1 MKFTLLERPRGARWA
16 AIVAALTLVP
26 ACQRSPA
33 RPPNIILIL
42 ADDLGYGELGSY
54 GQEKI
59 RTPNIDRLAEEGM
72 RFTQHYSGSPV
83 CAPSRAVLL
92 TGLHTGHVYVR
103 DNDEMSERGDVW
115 HDLSLEGQRPLPANI
130 YTIGTMLQEAGYVT
144 GAIGKWGL
152 GGPGSSGEP
161 NRQGFD
167 HWFGYLCQRIAHNY
181 YPPYLWRN
189 GEKHVLENEY
199 FFPHQRLPDDA
210 DPHDPASYEAY
221 SGTQYAMDLMAGE
234 ALAFI
239 SDNQDHPFFLYLPFP
254 VPHAA
259 LQVPEESL
267 REYEG
272 AFPETPYRGEQ
283 GYLPHPTPRA
293 AYAAMV
299 TRMDREIGR
308 ILARLN
314 ELDLGKNTVVFFT
327 SDNGPTFNGGTD
339 SKFFN
344 SAGPLRGLKTQLYEG
359 GIRVPLIVRW
369 PGRVLPNSVSDH
381 VSAFWDLMPTLAEL
395 AGAGLPVEVDGLS
408 MLPILLG
415 ESAEQPRHE
424 YLYWEYQ
431 GRQAVRLG
439 DWKGYRSNVDGPIEL
454 YDLGGDIGETRDVAA
469 LHPEVVARIADV
481 MASGRTES
489 ELFPLLRAQ

>member
-1 MKFTLLERPRGARWA
+1 MRHRRFRLPRGACQCA
-16 AIVAALTLVP
+16 VVAALSAVLGCGR
-26 ACQRSPA
+26 AA
-33 RPPNIILIL
+33 ERPPNIILIV

-92 TGLHTGHVYVR
+92 TGLHTGHAYIR
-103 DNDEMSERGDVW
+103 DNDELSERGDVW
-115 HDLSLEGQRPLPANI
+115 HDLSLEGQRPLPANT

-152 GGPGSSGEP
+152 GGPASTGEP

-189 GEKHVLENEY
+189 TEKHVLANEY
-199 FFPHQRLPDDA
+199 FFPHQRLPEDA
-210 DPHDPASYEAY
+210 DPHDPASYAPY
-221 SGTQYAMDLMAGE
+221 SGSEYSMDLMAEE

-239 SDNQDHPFFLYLPFP
+239 ADNQNHPFFLYLPFP

-259 LQVPEESL
+259 LQVPDESL
-267 REYEG
+267 QEYEG
-272 AFPETPYRGEQ
+272 AFPETPYRGDQ
-283 GYLPHPTPRA
+283 GYLPHPKPRA
-293 AYAAMV
+293 AYAAMI

-308 ILARLN
+308 ILAL
-314 ELDLGKNTVVFFT
+314 LGDLGLEENTVVFFT

-339 SKFFN
+339 SEFFG

-359 GIRVPLIVRW
+359 GIRVPLIARW
-369 PGRVLPNSVSDH
+369 PGHVAPGSVSDH
-381 VSAFWDLMPTLAEL
+381 VSAFWDFLPTLADL
-395 AGAGLPVEVDGLS
+395 AEKDIPVQVDGLS
-408 MLPILLG
+408 MKPTLLG
-415 ESAEQPRHE
+415 ESAGQSRHE

-439 DWKGYRSNVDGPIEL
+439 DWKGYRPRIDSPIEL
-454 YDLGGDIGETRDVAA
+454 YDLVADVGEQTDVAA
-469 LHPEVVARIADV
+469 QHPDIVARITEI
-481 MASGRTES
+481 MATARTES
-489 ELFPLLRAQ
+489 DLFPLIRDE